1 LSIVKHLVELH
12 GGIITAHSEGEG
24 KGATFSVQL
33 PLTTTRPVNAGVRP
47 REARP
52 TELHTMVC
60 PPSLAGKH
68 VLLVDDEADTREM
81 LQDMLESCGVRVSVA
96 ASAAEGLE
104 VLKRSRPDVL
114 VSDIG
119 MPGEDG
125 YTFIQKVRQLPP
137 SEGGLTPAVALTAYA
152 RWEDRRQALVA
163 GFTQHVSKPVEPTE
177 LLLLLAS
184 VAGRPAL
191 S

>member
-1 LSIVKHLVELH
+1 
-12 GGIITAHSEGEG
+12 
-24 KGATFSVQL
+24 
-33 PLTTTRPVNAGVRP
+33 
-47 REARP
+47 
-52 TELHTMVC
+52 
-60 PPSLAGKH
+60 
-68 VLLVDDEADTREM
+68 M

-125 YTFIQKVRQLPP
+125 YAFIQKVRQLPP
-137 SEGGLTPAVALTAYA
+137 SEGGLMPAVALTAYA

-184 VAGRPAL
+184 VAGGPAL